1 MQHADRSA
9 LKQRDPLVA
18 DFGTRLILANA
29 IAWIVI
35 IILIRLVFF

>member
-18 DFGTRLILANA
+18 DFGTALFWRMRL
-29 IAWIVI
+29 
-35 IILIRLVFF
+35 RGS